1 MSLLGEI
8 KEFKWDFFT
17 QSRLDVI
24 VNVHQKWDLFQF
36 SWLGSKVQLNAWQPP
51 TSRRAASLTQLSI
64 CLCSSLFYCLNQEE

>member
-36 SWLGSKVQLNAWQPP
+36 SWLMVWEQNSIKCV
-51 TSRRAASLTQLSI
+51 AAA
-64 CLCSSLFYCLNQEE
+64 Y